1 MHQIRFIAVA
11 TCAVLLLSGCNKKA
25 QDSYGLGGAGV
36 ASEARVML
44 TAAPAFGAAN
54 QATRRS
60 GTLAYEHMVSIEFS
74 KELLPTRLREIESAC
89 AADKKFDCTIL
100 EVSISSNED
109 IPSGNIRMRL
119 APGGVDPIIGLAGKD
134 GKMAA
139 RNTRAEDLAQP
150 VADTERELG
159 LMTVHRDRLAEFMK
173 SKELKVEQLITVSR
187 ELATVQAQ
195 IEALSTT
202 HANLRRRIDTELLTI
217 SLSLPRQDYAAEQ
230 SPVLDAFRSF
240 GTDFK
245 QAIAQVIGFV
255 AVLLPWLVII
265 VPGLILLRMLWR
277 WIGRWVSRRER
288 RAAPAA

>member
-1 MHQIRFIAVA
+1 
-11 TCAVLLLSGCNKKA
+11 
-25 QDSYGLGGAGV
+25 
-36 ASEARVML
+36 ML
-44 TAAPAFGAAN
+44 F
-54 QATRRS
+54 RS
-60 GTLAYEHMVSIEFS
+60 
-74 KELLPTRLREIESAC
+74 
-89 AADKKFDCTIL
+89 
-100 EVSISSNED
+100 
-109 IPSGNIRMRL
+109 
-119 APGGVDPIIGLAGKD
+119 DPIIGLAGKD